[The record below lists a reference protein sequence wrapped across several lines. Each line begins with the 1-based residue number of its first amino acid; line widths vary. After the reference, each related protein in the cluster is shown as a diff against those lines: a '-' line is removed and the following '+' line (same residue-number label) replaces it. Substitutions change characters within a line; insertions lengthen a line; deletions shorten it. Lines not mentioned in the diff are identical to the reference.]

1 MMKIASRYRPFL
13 HKPGGESLIPGTL
26 IVVRAYP
33 TKLIIQEENG
43 QIYHFIWNLKGLIKD
58 FTLMQDLE
66 TRAVYVSGFTEDNFF
81 KYKIFINDQI
91 VTLKL
96 ERSSFKSL
104 EVKFCSKEM
113 EVSLSLNQNSSFK
126 IFRTDDGID
135 ILKSVE
141 KLSFGQ
147 HKAQDWELVVKR
159 KNPQEYLPFWFS
171 LGQLSPLR
179 EIDDHK
185 PPILEHL
192 FAAKKALR
200 SSEKEDFLQKLHEIF
215 LCGFQ
220 GLLVP
225 LQEEQGFSGLNLS
238 SAEPSQKH
246 CYEILHY
253 GYQLIKE
260 MILSIDSEKITFLTN
275 LPSLFHSGRA
285 LNFSLCDSLFD
296 IEWSKKI
303 LKKVHL
309 TVFTKKNYFFSFQN
323 SLKTFRLKEK
333 SSKKGSIHSC
343 FEPLTLEPGFYTL
356 DQFKK

>member
-1 MMKIASRYRPFL
+1 MKIASRYRPYL
-13 HKPGGESLIPGTL
+13 HKPGGECLIPGTL
-26 IVVRAYP
+26 ILVRAFP
-33 TKLIIQEENG
+33 TRLMIQEENG
-43 QIYHFIWNLKGLIKD
+43 QTYQFIWNLKGLIKD

-66 TRAVYVSGFTEDNFF
+66 NQSVYVSGFAEDRFF
-81 KYKIFINDQI
+81 KYKIFIEDQI
-91 VTLKL
+91 VSLKL
-96 ERSSFKSL
+96 ERSSKSL
-104 EVKFCSKEM
+104 EAKFFSKEM
-113 EVSLSLNQNSSFK
+113 EVSLSLNQNSIFK
-126 IFRTDDGID
+126 IFRTNHALD

-147 HKAQDWELVVKR
+147 HKAQDWELVAKR

-179 EIDDHK
+179 ENHDVK
-185 PPILEHL
+185 PPMLGHL
-192 FAAKKALR
+192 YAAKKALK

-220 GLLVP
+220 GVMVP
-225 LQEEQGFSGLNLS
+225 FEQEQGFSGLNLS
-238 SAEPSQKH
+238 SDEPSQKK
-246 CYEILHY
+246 CYDILHY

-260 MILSIDSEKITFLTN
+260 MILSLDADKICLLKN

-285 LNFSLCDSLFD
+285 LNFCLSDSLFD
-296 IEWSKKI
+296 IEWSKKT

-309 TVFTKKNYFFSFQN
+309 TVFTQKTYFFSFQN